1 MNLLDNIKTKPV
13 PTIPS
18 NVVMSAEKR
27 AERRQRRRER
37 RNALLRTLGL
47 YLDDLLLLWGG
58 MCFVAAAALKWG
70 AAEALGVAGMSLV
83 AYAVIVARAGR
94 RR

>member
-1 MNLLDNIKTKPV
+1 MNLLDSIKTKPI
-13 PTIPS
+13 PTILS
-18 NVVMSAEKR
+18 NVMSAEKR
-27 AERRQRRRER
+27 AERKRRRLER
-37 RNALLRTLGL
+37 RNALLKTLGT
-47 YLDDLLLLWGG
+47 YLDDLLLLGG
-58 MCFVAAAALKWG
+58 GACFITGAALKWG

>member
-1 MNLLDNIKTKPV
+1 MTLLDSIKTKQV
-13 PTIPS
+13 PTILT
-18 NVVMSAEKR
+18 NVMSAEKR
-27 AERRQRRRER
+27 AERKLRRQTR
-37 RNALLRTLGL
+37 RNALLKTLGM
-47 YLDDLLLLWGG
+47 YLDDLLLLGG
-58 MCFVAAAALKWG
+58 GACFIAGAALKWG

>member
-1 MNLLDNIKTKPV
+1 MNLLDSIKTKPV
-13 PTIPS
+13 STILT
-18 NVVMSAEKR
+18 NVMSAEKR
-27 AERRQRRRER
+27 AERKRRRMER
-37 RNALLRTLGL
+37 QNALLKTLGI
-47 YLDDLLLLWGG
+47 YLDDLLLIGG
-58 MCFVAAAALKWG
+58 GACFIAGAALKWG

>member
-1 MNLLDNIKTKPV
+1 MNLLDNIKTKPA

-18 NVVMSAEKR
+18 NVISAEKR
-27 AERRQRRRER
+27 AERKARRLER
-37 RNALLRTLGL
+37 RNALLKTLGA
-47 YLDDLLLLWGG
+47 YLDDMLLLGG
-58 MCFVAAAALKWG
+58 GACFIAGAALKWG

>member
-1 MNLLDNIKTKPV
+1 MNLLDSIKTKPV
-13 PTIPS
+13 STILS
-18 NVVMSAEKR
+18 NVISAEKR
-27 AERRQRRRER
+27 AERKLRRQTR
-37 RNALLRTLGL
+37 RNALLKTLGT
-47 YLDDLLLLWGG
+47 YLDDLLLLGG
-58 MCFVAAAALKWG
+58 GACFITGAALKWG

>member
-1 MNLLDNIKTKPV
+1 MNLLDSIKTKPV
-13 PTIPS
+13 PTILT
-18 NVVMSAEKR
+18 NVMSAEKR
-27 AERRQRRRER
+27 AKRKLRRLERRV
-37 RNALLRTLGL
+37 AILKTLGT
-47 YLDDLLLLWGG
+47 YLDDLLLLGG
-58 MCFVAAAALKWG
+58 GGCFIAGAALKWG

>member
-1 MNLLDNIKTKPV
+1 MNLLDSIKTKPI
-13 PTIPS
+13 PTILT
-18 NVVMSAEKR
+18 NVMSAEKR
-27 AERRQRRRER
+27 AERKLRRQTR
-37 RNALLRTLGL
+37 RNALLKTLGI
-47 YLDDLLLLWGG
+47 YLDDLLLIGG
-58 MCFVAAAALKWG
+58 GACFIAGAALKWG